1 MSDIIPAQ
9 QTAIARATPAD
20 LLRVALDSNADL
32 DRLERL
38 MRLQQEWEANEARKA
53 YVAAI
58 AQFKRHPPTIL
69 KEKRV
74 HFETSRGKTSYMH
87 ATLGDVT
94 QPIIEGLAAVGIS
107 HRWDVEQP
115 DGGMISVRCILTH
128 EQGHSE
134 SVLMRAGR
142 DDSGGKNAIQ
152 QVASTITYLERYTL
166 LSITGLATHDL
177 PDDDGHAAEPA
188 PTKSATKS
196 ATVAANIKPVKLD
209 DVLTAYAAVTT
220 PADMQAADEQAI
232 RLSDAEKEVAKAARK
247 KRLAELR
254 TTKASPAD
262 PFVTRMRSATTQE
275 ERDTVM
281 SESAGLAEDERGKV
295 EAVWLELKVE

>member
-1 MSDIIPAQ
+1 MNDLTAAPQ
-9 QTAIARATPAD
+9 QTAVARATPAD

-58 AQFKRHPPTIL
+58 AQFKKNPPTIL

-166 LSITGLATHDL
+166 LSITGLATHDM
-177 PDDDGHAAEPA
+177 PDNDGRSPPES
-188 PTKSATKS
+188 KSE
-196 ATVAANIKPVKLD
+196 ATVQQTKAVKLD
-209 DVLTAYAAVTT
+209 QVLKALRDANTSDELAAAKDLAGQL
-220 PADMQAADEQAI
+220 ADT
-232 RLSDAEKEVAKAARK
+232 AEKQVASSAYK
-247 KRLAELR
+247 KRLAEL
-254 TTKASPAD
+254 KAAARAQVLAD
-262 PFVTRMRSATTQE
+262 LEAKVRACKSLSEAEEVLAGATLTDAERARLEEIAAEVVTQGE
-275 ERDTVM
+275 
-281 SESAGLAEDERGKV
+281 
-295 EAVWLELKVE
+295 

>member
-1 MSDIIPAQ
+1 MNDTTAAP
-9 QTAIARATPAD
+9 QTAVARATPAD

-58 AQFKRHPPTIL
+58 ATFKKNPPTIL

-134 SVLMRAGR
+134 SVTMRAGR

-166 LSITGLATHDL
+166 LSITGLATHDM
-177 PDDDGHAAEPA
+177 PDDDGRQSAPSKSEETAA
-188 PTKSATKS
+188 K
-196 ATVAANIKPVKLD
+196 VAAVKLD
-209 DVLTAYAAVTT
+209 QVLKAIGEAKTPDDMAV
-220 PADMQAADEQAI
+220 AKELGS
-232 RLSDAEKEVAKAARK
+232 RLTDTAEKQIAQGAYK
-247 KRLAELR
+247 KRLAELK
-254 TTKASPAD
+254 KAAALVDLEVKVRACKTLSEAEEVLAGATLTDAERARFEEIAAD
-262 PFVTRMRSATTQE
+262 VVTQGE
-275 ERDTVM
+275 
-281 SESAGLAEDERGKV
+281 
-295 EAVWLELKVE
+295 

>member
-1 MSDIIPAQ
+1 MNEITVAP
-9 QTAIARATPAD
+9 QTAVARATPAD

-58 AQFKRHPPTIL
+58 AQFKKNPPVIL
-69 KEKRV
+69 KQKEVNFTNNAGKR
-74 HFETSRGKTSYMH
+74 TNYMH
-87 ATLGDVT
+87 ATLADVT

-134 SVLMRAGR
+134 SVTMRAGR

-166 LSITGLATHDL
+166 LSITGLATHDM
-177 PDDDGHAAEPA
+177 PDDDGRQSAPSKSDETAAQVKA
-188 PTKSATKS
+188 
-196 ATVAANIKPVKLD
+196 VKLD
-209 DVLTAYAAVTT
+209 QVLNAIREATT
-220 PADMQAADEQAI
+220 PDDMAAAKDLATKLADA
-232 RLSDAEKEVAKAARK
+232 AEKQVAQGAYK
-247 KRLAELR
+247 KRLAELK
-254 TTKASPAD
+254 KAAALAD
-262 PFVTRMRSATTQE
+262 LEAKVRACKSLSEAEAALAGAELTDTERARLE
-275 ERDTVM
+275 EI
-281 SESAGLAEDERGKV
+281 AAEVITGN
-295 EAVWLELKVE
+295 

>member
-1 MSDIIPAQ
+1 MNDLTAAP
-9 QTAIARATPAD
+9 QTSVARATPAD

-58 AQFKRHPPTIL
+58 ATFKKNPPTIL
-69 KEKRV
+69 KATRV
-74 HFETSRGKTSYMH
+74 NFKNKEGRVTDYMH

-134 SVLMRAGR
+134 SVVMRAGR

-166 LSITGLATHDL
+166 LSITGLATHDM
-177 PDDDGHAAEPA
+177 PDNDGRSPPES
-188 PTKSATKS
+188 KSE
-196 ATVAANIKPVKLD
+196 ATVQQTKAVKLD
-209 DVLTAYAAVTT
+209 QVLKALRDANTSDELAAAKDLAGQL
-220 PADMQAADEQAI
+220 ADT
-232 RLSDAEKEVAKAARK
+232 AEKQVASSAYK
-247 KRLAELR
+247 KRLAEL
-254 TTKASPAD
+254 KAAARAQVLAD
-262 PFVTRMRSATTQE
+262 LEAKVRACKSLSEAEEVLAGATLTDAERARLEEIAAEVVTQGE
-275 ERDTVM
+275 
-281 SESAGLAEDERGKV
+281 
-295 EAVWLELKVE
+295 

>member
-1 MSDIIPAQ
+1 MNDLTAAP
-9 QTAIARATPAD
+9 QTSVARATPAD

-58 AQFKRHPPTIL
+58 ATFKKNPPTIL
-69 KEKRV
+69 KATRV
-74 HFETSRGKTSYMH
+74 NFKNKEGRVTDYMH

-134 SVLMRAGR
+134 SVTMRAGR

-166 LSITGLATHDL
+166 LAITGLATHDM
-177 PDDDGHAAEPA
+177 PDDDGRQSAPSKSEETAA
-188 PTKSATKS
+188 K
-196 ATVAANIKPVKLD
+196 VAAVKLD
-209 DVLTAYAAVTT
+209 QVLKAIGEAKTPDDMAV
-220 PADMQAADEQAI
+220 AKELGS
-232 RLSDAEKEVAKAARK
+232 RLTDTAEKQIAQGAYK
-247 KRLAELR
+247 KRLAELK
-254 TTKASPAD
+254 KAAALVDLEVKVRACKTLSEAEEVLAGATLTDAERARFEEIAAD
-262 PFVTRMRSATTQE
+262 VVTQGE
-275 ERDTVM
+275 
-281 SESAGLAEDERGKV
+281 
-295 EAVWLELKVE
+295 

>member
-1 MSDIIPAQ
+1 MNEITVAP
-9 QTAIARATPAD
+9 QTAVARATPAD

-58 AQFKRHPPTIL
+58 ATFKKNPPTIL
-69 KEKRV
+69 KATRV
-74 HFETSRGKTSYMH
+74 NFKNKEGRVTDYMH

-134 SVLMRAGR
+134 SVVMRAGR

-166 LSITGLATHDL
+166 LSITGLATHDM
-177 PDDDGHAAEPA
+177 PDNDGRGA
-188 PTKSATKS
+188 PESKSETTVQQTKA
-196 ATVAANIKPVKLD
+196 VKLD
-209 DVLTAYAAVTT
+209 QVLKALRDANTPDELAAATDLAGQL
-220 PADMQAADEQAI
+220 ADT
-232 RLSDAEKEVAKAARK
+232 AEKQVASSAYK
-247 KRLAELR
+247 KRLAEL
-254 TTKASPAD
+254 KAAARAQVLAD
-262 PFVTRMRSATTQE
+262 LEAKVRACKTLSEAEEALAGATLTDAERARLEEIAAEVVTQGE
-275 ERDTVM
+275 
-281 SESAGLAEDERGKV
+281 
-295 EAVWLELKVE
+295 

>member
-1 MSDIIPAQ
+1 MNETSTSQ
-9 QTAIARATPAD
+9 QTAVARATPAD

-38 MRLQQEWEANEARKA
+38 LMLQQQWEANEARKA

-58 AQFKRHPPTIL
+58 ATFKKNPPTIL

-74 HFETSRGKTSYMH
+74 HFETARGKTSYMH

-107 HRWDVEQP
+107 HRWDIDQP
-115 DGGMISVRCILTH
+115 DGGLISVRCILTH

-134 SVLMRAGR
+134 SVTMRAGR

-166 LSITGLATHDL
+166 LSITGLATHDM
-177 PDDDGHAAEPA
+177 PDDDGRQSAPSKSEETAA
-188 PTKSATKS
+188 K
-196 ATVAANIKPVKLD
+196 VAAVKLD
-209 DVLTAYAAVTT
+209 QVLKAIGEAKTSDDMAAAKELGARL
-220 PADMQAADEQAI
+220 ADA
-232 RLSDAEKEVAKAARK
+232 AEKQVAQGAYKKRIAELKKAATM
-247 KRLAELR
+247 AELEAKVR
-254 TTKASPAD
+254 ACKSLSEA
-262 PFVTRMRSATTQE
+262 E
-275 ERDTVM
+275 EALAGAELTDT
-281 SESAGLAEDERGKV
+281 ERARLEEIAAEVITGN
-295 EAVWLELKVE
+295 

>member
-1 MSDIIPAQ
+1 MNEITAAP
-9 QTAIARATPAD
+9 QTAVARATPAD

-58 AQFKRHPPTIL
+58 ARFKQNPPTIL

-74 HFETSRGKTSYMH
+74 NFETSRGKTSYMH

-107 HRWDVEQP
+107 HRWDIEQP
-115 DGGMISVRCILTH
+115 DGGMITVRCILTH

-134 SVLMRAGR
+134 SVTMRAGR
-142 DDSGGKNAIQ
+142 DDTGGKNAIQ

-166 LSITGLATHDL
+166 LSITGLATHDM
-177 PDDDGHAAEPA
+177 PDDDGRQSVQ
-188 PTKSATKS
+188 TKSEE
-196 ATVAANIKPVKLD
+196 TVAKTK
-209 DVLTAYAAVTT
+209 AVTLDQVLNAIRS
-220 PADMQAADEQAI
+220 ADTTDDMEAAKTMAGHLADTAEKQVAQAAF
-232 RLSDAEKEVAKAARK
+232 K
-247 KRLAELR
+247 KRLADLKRAQALASLEEQIRACKSLSEAEAAMAACKIALTDDEKARIEEL
-254 TTKASPAD
+254 AA
-262 PFVTRMRSATTQE
+262 ATIT
-275 ERDTVM
+275 
-281 SESAGLAEDERGKV
+281 GN
-295 EAVWLELKVE
+295 

>member
-1 MSDIIPAQ
+1 MNEITVAP
-9 QTAIARATPAD
+9 QTAVARATPAD

-58 AQFKRHPPTIL
+58 ATFKKNPPTIL
-69 KEKRV
+69 KATRV
-74 HFETSRGKTSYMH
+74 NFKNKEGRVTDYMH

-134 SVLMRAGR
+134 SVVMRAGR

-166 LSITGLATHDL
+166 LSITGLATHDM
-177 PDDDGHAAEPA
+177 PDNDGRSQPES
-188 PTKSATKS
+188 KSET
-196 ATVAANIKPVKLD
+196 TVQQAKAVKLD
-209 DVLTAYAAVTT
+209 QVLKALRDANTSDELAAAKDLAGQL
-220 PADMQAADEQAI
+220 ADT
-232 RLSDAEKEVAKAARK
+232 AEKQVASSAYK
-247 KRLAELR
+247 KRLAEL
-254 TTKASPAD
+254 KAAARAQVLAD
-262 PFVTRMRSATTQE
+262 LEAKVRACKTLSEAEEALAGATLTDAERARLEEIAAEVVTQGE
-275 ERDTVM
+275 
-281 SESAGLAEDERGKV
+281 
-295 EAVWLELKVE
+295 

>member
-1 MSDIIPAQ
+1 MNETSTSQ
-9 QTAIARATPAD
+9 QTAVARATPAD

-38 MRLQQEWEANEARKA
+38 LMLQQQWEANEARKA

-58 AQFKRHPPTIL
+58 ATFKKNPPTIL

-74 HFETSRGKTSYMH
+74 HFETARGKTSYMH

-107 HRWDVEQP
+107 HRWDIDQP

-134 SVLMRAGR
+134 SVTMRAGR

-166 LSITGLATHDL
+166 LSITGLATHDM
-177 PDDDGHAAEPA
+177 PDDDGKSAEPPAQTKPPAPAVTLDQVLAKLREATTPEAMSEAKDLAGQLSNAAEKQIA
-188 PTKSATKS
+188 SGAF
-196 ATVAANIKPVKLD
+196 
-209 DVLTAYAAVTT
+209 
-220 PADMQAADEQAI
+220 
-232 RLSDAEKEVAKAARK
+232 K
-247 KRLAELR
+247 KRLAELK
-254 TTKASPAD
+254 KAKALAD
-262 PFVTRMRSATTQE
+262 LEAAVRACKSLSEAEQVLAGAELTDAERARLE
-275 ERDTVM
+275 EI
-281 SESAGLAEDERGKV
+281 AAEVITGN
-295 EAVWLELKVE
+295 

>member
-1 MSDIIPAQ
+1 MNEITVAP
-9 QTAIARATPAD
+9 QTAVARATPAD

-58 AQFKRHPPTIL
+58 ATFKKNPPTIL

-134 SVLMRAGR
+134 SVVMRAGR

-166 LSITGLATHDL
+166 LSITGLATHDM
-177 PDDDGHAAEPA
+177 PDNDGRGA
-188 PTKSATKS
+188 PESKSETTVQQTKA
-196 ATVAANIKPVKLD
+196 VKLD
-209 DVLTAYAAVTT
+209 QVLKALRDANTPDELAAATDLAGQL
-220 PADMQAADEQAI
+220 ADT
-232 RLSDAEKEVAKAARK
+232 AEKQVASSAYK
-247 KRLAELR
+247 KRLAEL
-254 TTKASPAD
+254 KAAARAQVLAD
-262 PFVTRMRSATTQE
+262 LEAKVRACKTLSEAEEALAGATLTDAERARLEEIAAEVVTQGE
-275 ERDTVM
+275 
-281 SESAGLAEDERGKV
+281 
-295 EAVWLELKVE
+295 